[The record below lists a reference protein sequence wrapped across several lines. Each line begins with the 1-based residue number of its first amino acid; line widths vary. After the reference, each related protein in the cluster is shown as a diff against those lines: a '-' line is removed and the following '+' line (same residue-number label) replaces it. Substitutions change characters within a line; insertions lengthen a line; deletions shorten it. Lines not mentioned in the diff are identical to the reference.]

1 MRLVLAALFC
11 AAAGAALAD
20 IQAGNWEMTVTTTIE
35 GMPGAMAPITQSR
48 CLTEAEAK
56 DPSRLIGAGA
66 GCVFSNKQDT
76 GSQITFDVSCTG
88 QVPLSGSGAVRYTAQ
103 SVDGT
108 LDLTATNPRI
118 VTRSQ
123 LAGKRLGEC
132 KP

>member
-1 MRLVLAALFC
+1 MRIVVAALLC
-11 AAAGAALAD
+11 AAGTAFAD

-35 GMPGAMAPITQSR
+35 GMPGAMAPITQAR